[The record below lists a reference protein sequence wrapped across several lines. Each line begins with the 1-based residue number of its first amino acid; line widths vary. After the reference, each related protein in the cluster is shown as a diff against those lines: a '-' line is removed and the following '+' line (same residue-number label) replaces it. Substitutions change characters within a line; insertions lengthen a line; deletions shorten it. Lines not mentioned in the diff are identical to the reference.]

1 MTSLPILQKISLRSI
16 AAHRLRL
23 IMTVLAVVLGTSF
36 VSGGFILTAS
46 LSKAFDDITAASYEG
61 SDVVLNSTPDHRLTR
76 AMGEEIEALPGV
88 EKVETT
94 DIQPVVI
101 IGPDDAPYQ
110 SGGAGSWL
118 LPFTQP
124 EATTTG
130 GVTIIAGRAPE
141 ESTEAVVNT
150 AAAERAG
157 ISLGDTITVIDTSKR
172 TDFEIVGLTEL
183 PTATGGWAGVQ
194 IAEELYRTEFT
205 DGVST
210 DRILVRGEVS
220 RDALA
225 ARYPGFDIL
234 TSEEASAQ
242 DSEQISSLLAFFTY
256 ILVAFGLIALLV
268 GTFII
273 SNTFSMIVAQRT
285 REFALLRAI
294 GMSRPQLT
302 SSVLVEAAFIGVLGS
317 VLGIGVGIGLVRLIV
332 TAMEAFGLGFPDSG
346 LGLDAASILVP
357 LGVGIVVTLLS
368 AWVPARRAGA
378 IRPVQAMRSGEQSST
393 QPVGARSILGGVLA
407 VAGVV
412 ATVTAA
418 FMTDWSTTTRAVLTG
433 IGALTLILGA
443 LLLQAGLARGIF
455 TARTP
460 FRAVVPLLARTSLAR
475 NPRRTAA
482 TAFAL
487 TLGVALVSAVGILGA
502 SMKLSVYGSIDEE
515 MRAQT
520 VVSTGLLSTQGIP
533 GQVADEISAIDGV
546 DAVVPSLWAPLSV
559 AGRTGTTSAAGAVSN
574 VLTVD
579 PTLAL
584 RLEIL
589 GGGFADLTTAPGA
602 GLSKTVARE
611 LGVSVGDLVEI
622 ASPVS
627 VASLEVPVRVIWA
640 DSAAYTPVAVTEAAA
655 EQILPDRSSWIMQ
668 DLFVTFTD
676 GADEAEMHE
685 QVLSTTDPYG
695 VLQVLTKEEYRLA
708 SAEQIDQL
716 LALVYAL
723 LALSVIIAVLGI
735 INTLAL
741 SIMERRREFGMLRAV
756 GMQRSQ
762 IRRMVTIESI
772 HIAGLGA
779 TAGII
784 LGVWL
789 GWCFVRAL
797 ADQGITRWAIP
808 WDQMAVVL
816 VAAVVVGVL
825 AAIWPARQAA
835 ATDPLEAVG

>member
-94 DIQPVVI
+94 NIQPVVI
-101 IGPDDAPYQ
+101 IGPDGAPYQ

-118 LPFTQP
+118 LPFTPQEP
-124 EATTTG
+124 AMTG
-130 GVTIIAGRAPE
+130 GVTVVEGRTPE
-141 ESTEAVVNT
+141 GPTEAVVNT
-150 AAAERAG
+150 AAAERAD

-183 PTATGGWAGVQ
+183 PTSTGGWAGVQ

-210 DRILVRGEVS
+210 DRILVRGEIS

-346 LGLDAASILVP
+346 LGLDAASILAP

-368 AWVPARRAGA
+368 AWVPARRAGG

-407 VAGVV
+407 VAGVAV
-412 ATVTAA
+412 TVTAA

-443 LLLQAGLARGIF
+443 LLLQAGLARVIF
-455 TARTP
+455 SARSP
-460 FRAVVPLLARTSLAR
+460 FRSVVPLLARTSLAR

-520 VVSTGLLSTQGIP
+520 VVSAGLLSTQGIP
-533 GQVADEISAIDGV
+533 GQVADEISAIDEV

-559 AGRTGTTSAAGAVSN
+559 AGRTGTASAAGAVSN

-584 RLEIL
+584 HLEIL
-589 GGGFADLTTAPGA
+589 GGDFADLTTAPGA
-602 GLSKTVARE
+602 GLSETVARE
-611 LGVSVGDLVEI
+611 LGLSVGDLVEI

-640 DSAAYTPVAVTEAAA
+640 DSSAYTPVAVTEAAA

-676 GADEAEMHE
+676 GADEAEVHE

-816 VAAVVVGVL
+816 VAAIVVGVL
-825 AAIWPARQAA
+825 AAVWPARQAA
-835 ATDPLEAVG
+835 ATNPLEAVD

>member
-1 MTSLPILQKISLRSI
+1 MTSLPILQRISLRSI

-46 LSKAFDDITAASYEG
+46 LSKAFDDITMASYEG
-61 SDVVLNSTPDHRLTR
+61 SDLVLNSTPDFMLTR
-76 AMGEEIEALPGV
+76 GMGEEIDALPGV
-88 EKVETT
+88 EMVELSN
-94 DIQPVVI
+94 IQPVVI
-101 IGPDDAPYQ
+101 IGPDGAPYQ

-124 EATTTG
+124 EEAMAG
-130 GVTIIAGRAPE
+130 SVTVIEGRAPVE
-141 ESTEAVVNT
+141 PTEAVINT
-150 AAAERAG
+150 TAAERG
-157 ISLGDTITVIDTSKR
+157 GVSLGDTITVIDTMKR
-172 TDFEIVGLTEL
+172 TDFQVVGLTEL
-183 PTATGGWAGVQ
+183 PTSTGGWAGVQ
-194 IAEELYRTEFT
+194 IEEELYRTDFT

-210 DRILVRGEVS
+210 DRILVRGDIS
-220 RDALA
+220 RDFLST
-225 ARYPGFDIL
+225 RYPGFEIL
-234 TSEEASAQ
+234 TSEEASVQ

-256 ILVAFGLIALLV
+256 ILVAFGLIALVV

-317 VLGIGVGIGLVRLIV
+317 ALGIGVGIGLVRLIV

-346 LGLDAASILVP
+346 LGIDAASVLAP

-393 QPVGARSILGGVLA
+393 NPVWARSILGAGLS
-407 VAGVV
+407 VAGI
-412 ATVTAA
+412 ATTVTAA

-443 LLLQAGLARGIF
+443 LLLQAGLAYGIF
-455 TARTP
+455 SARTP
-460 FRAVVPLLARTSLAR
+460 FRAVVPLLARTSLSR

-502 SMKLSVYGSIDEE
+502 SVKLSVYGSIEE
-515 MRAQT
+515 EIRAQT
-520 VVSTGLLSTQGIP
+520 VVSASLLSTQGVP
-533 GQVADEISAIDGV
+533 GQVAEEISTIDGV

-559 AGRTGTTSAAGAVSN
+559 AGRTGATNAAGAVSN

-584 RLEIL
+584 HLEIL
-589 GGGFADLTTAPGA
+589 DGDFGDPTMYSGA
-602 GLSKTVARE
+602 GVSETTARE
-611 LGVSVGDLVEI
+611 LGLSIGDLVAI
-622 ASPVS
+622 TSPVS
-627 VASLEVPVRVIWA
+627 AASVEVPLRVIWA
-640 DSAAYTPVAVTEAAA
+640 DSASYASVAVTEAAA
-655 EQILPDRSSWIMQ
+655 EQVLSDRGQWVMQ
-668 DLFVTFTD
+668 DLFVTFAD
-676 GADEAEMHE
+676 GVDEEELHQ
-685 QVLSTTDPYG
+685 QVLDITAPYG

-723 LALSVIIAVLGI
+723 LALSVVIAVLGI
-735 INTLAL
+735 INTLVL

-779 TAGII
+779 TAGIV

-797 ADQGITRWAIP
+797 AAQGITRWAIP
-808 WDQMAVVL
+808 WEQMAVVL
-816 VAAVVVGVL
+816 AAAIVVGVL
-825 AAIWPARQAA
+825 AAVWPAHKAA
-835 ATDPLEAVG
+835 ATAPLEAVG